1 MEFGLKVFHRTS
13 LILKVLVS
21 ILVLMEFGLKEFF
34 HCFCIPLC
42 TVSILVLMEFGL
54 KAKDRTTYVFTIQ
67 RVSILVLMEFGLKEE
82 IVASQKLLMLGFNPC
97 FNGIWFKR
105 TARELGFYQAWE
117 FQSLF

>member
-1 MEFGLKVFHRTS
+1 
-13 LILKVLVS
+13 
-21 ILVLMEFGLKEFF
+21 
-34 HCFCIPLC
+34 
-42 TVSILVLMEFGL
+42 MEFGL

-97 FNGIWFKR
+97 FNGIWFKSGILMVHLIWMNCFNPCFNGIWFKR
-105 TARELGFYQAWE
+105 IKVPKIPIADFT